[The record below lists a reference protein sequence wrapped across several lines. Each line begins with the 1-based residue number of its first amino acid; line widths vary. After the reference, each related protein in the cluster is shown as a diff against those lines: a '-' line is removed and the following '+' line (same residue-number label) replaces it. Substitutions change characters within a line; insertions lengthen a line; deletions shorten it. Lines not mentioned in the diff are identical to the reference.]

1 MLSTYDASQ
10 NFKNITPL
18 VKSKNLSMAPNKN
31 VDNISSFID
40 IRF

>member
-1 MLSTYDASQ
+1 MLSNYGVSQ

-31 VDNISSFID
+31 VDNIPICND